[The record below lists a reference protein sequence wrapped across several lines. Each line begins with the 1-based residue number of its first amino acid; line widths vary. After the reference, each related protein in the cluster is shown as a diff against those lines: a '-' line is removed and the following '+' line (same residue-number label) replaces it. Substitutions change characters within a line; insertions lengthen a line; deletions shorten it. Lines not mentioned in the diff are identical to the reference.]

1 MRKGIF
7 DMVKSQTGD
16 LFYEELKSD
25 EKILIQWYRENPV
38 SVYIEIALIKLL
50 GWEIITEKEYRKYQS
65 EVVKKAAMLKK
76 IVGYKMGNI
85 MDKDKLKDYLFE
97 ILNENDELFSD
108 VSLDDETDTL
118 FITTVDGK
126 RFIVTV
132 SPMTEDESLTE
143 LWEKK
148 NSQLMTVALGVI
160 YMRDL
165 EVFTEEETNKY
176 LSEIV
181 KKAK

>member
-50 GWEIITEKEYRKYQS
+50 GWEIITEKEYRKYQW

-97 ILNENDELFSD
+97 ILNENDELFLD
-108 VSLDDETDTL
+108 VSLDDETDTI

-126 RFIVTV
+126 RFIATV

-148 NSQLMTVALGVI
+148 NSQLMTIALGVI

>member
-38 SVYIEIALIKLL
+38 SVHIEITLIKLL
-50 GWEIITEKEYRKYQS
+50 GWEIISEKEYRKYQS
-65 EVVKKAAMLKK
+65 EVAKKAAMLKK

-148 NSQLMTVALGVI
+148 NSQLMTIVLGVI

-181 KKAK
+181 IKAK

>member
-16 LFYEELKSD
+16 LFNEELKSD

-65 EVVKKAAMLKK
+65 EVVKKAARLKK

-126 RFIVTV
+126 RFIATV

-148 NSQLMTVALGVI
+148 NSQLMTIALGVI

-176 LSEIV
+176 LSQIV

>member
-25 EKILIQWYRENPV
+25 EKILIRWYKGDLV

-50 GWEIITEKEYRKYQS
+50 GWEIITEKKYRKYQS

-76 IVGYKMGNI
+76 IVGYKIGNI

-108 VSLDDETDTL
+108 VSLDDETDTF

-132 SPMTEDESLTE
+132 SPMTEDESLTV

-148 NSQLMTVALGVI
+148 NSQLMTIAFGVI